1 MYDEWQFVTVSSC
14 FYLNL
19 FPQVFKLTGKDM
31 VAAYLSGHLCV
42 PKKEKNHLMQLFANL
57 NISFLNTIPQLV

>member
-1 MYDEWQFVTVSSC
+1 MYDEWQFVIISSY

-31 VAAYLSGHLCV
+31 AVAYLAGHLCV
-42 PKKEKNHLMQLFANL
+42 PATEKNHFNVALCKPEYF
-57 NISFLNTIPQLV
+57 FP